1 LRAGYAKTQPLDVYR
16 SQRRGGTGKKATSF
30 KEEDFISKLFVANT
44 HDTLLCFSS
53 YGKVYWIK
61 VYRLPRAGRNAK
73 GRPIVNLLPLEK
85 EERIQAVLPVS
96 AFEEN
101 KFVFMAT
108 ERGTVKKTPLSAYS
122 RPMKNGIKAIKLKEK
137 DKVVNVEITD
147 GTKEIMLFSDAGK
160 AIRFSEKDA
169 RPLGRVSQGVIGM
182 RLDEKQKVISLI
194 VAKEEGNVLTA
205 TENGYGKQTPIKEF
219 SLRKRGGK
227 GVIAIQTSKRNGK
240 LIAANQVQPDDEVI
254 FISSVGNLIRT
265 TIDNISVIGRNTQ
278 GVKLI
283 RLNNDDKLLEMERII
298 KDSNDE

>member
-1 LRAGYAKTQPLDVYR
+1 
-16 SQRRGGTGKKATSF
+16 
-30 KEEDFISKLFVANT
+30 
-44 HDTLLCFSS
+44 
-53 YGKVYWIK
+53 
-61 VYRLPRAGRNAK
+61 
-73 GRPIVNLLPLEK
+73 
-85 EERIQAVLPVS
+85 VS
-96 AFEEN
+96 AI
-101 KFVFMAT
+101 
-108 ERGTVKKTPLSAYS
+108 AYFDIDS
-122 RPMKNGIKAIKLKEK
+122 
-137 DKVVNVEITD
+137 
-147 GTKEIMLFSDAGK
+147 
-160 AIRFSEKDA
+160 FSEKDA

-182 RLDEKQKVISLI
+182 RLDKKQKVISLI

-265 TIDNISVIGRNTQ
+265 AIDNISVIGRNTQ

-283 RLNNDDKLLEMERII
+283 RLNDGDKLLEMERII